1 MRKSSSGTATPVSVP
16 TPTRELSFRNGAY
29 ITNITRLEQSAEKM
43 SEDGSDIGEEIRRL
57 NDAEK
62 LRSRQNSIQNSH
74 QGDVISGRTAPLEAS
89 RSRGSSNVVDL
100 NGVARQGG
108 FSPGGYVGSPVGSVR
123 SHESW
128 SRHTSTHRKP
138 STGSRL
144 ATQMPQ
150 SVQEGRLVNTSAV
163 GSSPQAIGDQT
174 PSRHVS
180 QASRA
185 SHTSESSFAKRY
197 DQIAGQ
203 IQEQLVDVPPTPP
216 AHGNG
221 APGFD
226 FGDTARDMHTYGDGA
241 QIDRPHSQD
250 TYREAQSAFK
260 DFDGVH
266 FSPERQDYIQLDDEG
281 NEIRRMSMRKS
292 SGALS
297 MRPPSMLRVPQS
309 RPMSYATPLPDENM
323 VYYPAPVPRMLNL
336 PKRLSQLPSSNVQA
350 QRRTQVLSQIPAE
363 ARNSAAWLSQTTFDN
378 PEHRRTGSSS
388 QGDSARAPLNERMSM
403 MNFQNLP
410 PQLRASVFFEHQSQP
425 QDVAIMQESAVATLD
440 NILAA
445 SVTAPVSAFTDHPFA
460 GDVRSTVYAPERI
473 ARRSTNTLIQKA
485 TNAPFPEPVL
495 IRRRSSLGMLLR
507 GTSESNGLGRRG
519 SRTSTLMDFNEGG
532 NKLKKRKSM
541 LRFAGELDRPES
553 IPLPQTPADELE
565 FEDGILGGSRHASG
579 SRPVTAGSG
588 ALLVDDEQD
597 EQDFIGPEQEGEE
610 EEEYDPEN
618 AGFVQPSTLLA
629 ELQVRKA
636 QQKSRNRTAVTAF
649 PNGMHSTLLQLDAVA
664 DIEKRKRQRSRIAL
678 AWEDPSTLQ
687 HAADEAEEDDVPL
700 GILFPSKNGLANR
713 AMGDERDW
721 DRPLGLMEKRQM
733 EDNEPLSS
741 RRSRLRGG
749 PALSLPRTRDRS
761 PDKRGMSQLNL
772 TGLPGDEDTDENEG
786 ETLAQRLRRLRTKQ
800 ELDVA
805 ISDIAP
811 KEGER
816 PMSTFSADVLS
827 QFDGLTG
834 NDKAGIKPPPTPEA
848 LADETLAQRRARLQ
862 REGATRNASEPAAT
876 AGATEKRRSLC
887 TSNSMAN
894 LLSSHPIGPTPTRR
908 VTDRKEPV
916 KGSLLDTSVKQQ
928 ATAKRQ
934 LLETNQ
940 RSSSYGLDR
949 SLLERQRAANGLPGI
964 APPGASI
971 GAGAPPL
978 FSSPSGLGF
987 QQPYPQHNPYA
998 SYAPQQAQPQ
1008 MNPLAYNALMGLSPT
1023 PAAYPYA
1030 GMPQYGQMGMGQQV
1044 WNGGMGWNPAMGLP
1058 MGIAFGM
1065 AEEQMSPQQRANIDA
1080 WREGVAH

>member
-1 MRKSSSGTATPVSVP
+1 
-16 TPTRELSFRNGAY
+16 
-29 ITNITRLEQSAEKM
+29 
-43 SEDGSDIGEEIRRL
+43 
-57 NDAEK
+57 
-62 LRSRQNSIQNSH
+62 
-74 QGDVISGRTAPLEAS
+74 
-89 RSRGSSNVVDL
+89 
-100 NGVARQGG
+100 
-108 FSPGGYVGSPVGSVR
+108 
-123 SHESW
+123 
-128 SRHTSTHRKP
+128 
-138 STGSRL
+138 
-144 ATQMPQ
+144 MPR
-150 SVQEGRLVNTSAV
+150 SVQEGKLVDTSLV
-163 GSSPQAIGDQT
+163 ESSPQAM
-174 PSRHVS
+174 
-180 QASRA
+180 
-185 SHTSESSFAKRY
+185 ESSFAKRY

-216 AHGNG
+216 AHGNSV
-221 APGFD
+221 PGFD
-226 FGDTARDMHTYGDGA
+226 FGDTTRDGLIADDGDRIG
-241 QIDRPHSQD
+241 RPHSQD
-250 TYREAQSAFK
+250 SYREAQSAFK

-309 RPMSYATPLPDENM
+309 RPMSYAMPLPDENM

-336 PKRLSQLPSSNVQA
+336 PKRLSQLPSANVQA

-363 ARNSAAWLSQTTFDN
+363 ARNSAAWLSQTTFDD
-378 PEHRRTGSSS
+378 PEHRRAGSSS

-425 QDVAIMQESAVATLD
+425 QDVSIMQESAVATLD

-495 IRRRSSLGMLLR
+495 IRRRSSLGMLLM
-507 GTSESNGLGRRG
+507 GTSESNGLQRRG

-532 NKLKKRKSM
+532 NKLKKRKSA
-541 LRFAGELDRPES
+541 LSFAGELDRPES

-588 ALLVDDEQD
+588 ALLAEDEQD
-597 EQDFIGPEQEGEE
+597 EEDFIGPEQEEE
-610 EEEYDPEN
+610 DAYDPEN
-618 AGFVQPSTLLA
+618 AAFVQPSTLLA

-678 AWEDPSTLQ
+678 AWEDPSSLQ

-741 RRSRLRGG
+741 RRSRLKGG

-761 PDKRGMSQLNL
+761 PDKRGMSQLHL
-772 TGLPGDEDTDENEG
+772 AGQPGDEDADENEG

-805 ISDIAP
+805 ISDLAP
-811 KEGER
+811 KDGER
-816 PMSTFSADVLS
+816 PASTFSADVLS

-848 LADETLAQRRARLQ
+848 LADETLAQCRARLQ
-862 REGATRNASEPAAT
+862 REGGARNASDPAAT
-876 AGATEKRRSLC
+876 AGATEKRRSLY
-887 TSNSMAN
+887 TSNSMSN
-894 LLSSHPIGPTPTRR
+894 LLGSNPIGPTPTRR

-916 KGSLLDTSVKQQ
+916 KGSLLDTSAKQQ

-971 GAGAPPL
+971 GAGSQPY
-978 FSSPSGLGF
+978 FTSPSGLGF
-987 QQPYPQHNPYA
+987 QAPHPQYNPYPTYP
-998 SYAPQQAQPQ
+998 PQQTQPQ
-1008 MNPLAYNALMGLSPT
+1008 LNPLAYNALMGLPPT
-1023 PAAYPYA
+1023 NPAYPCA
-1030 GMPQYGQMGMGQQV
+1030 GMPQYGQMVMGQQV